1 MMQTR
6 LAQWFIGL
14 QRRNK
19 AIILISADVI
29 FVELA
34 FWTAISLRWGILYI
48 PKGIEWY
55 LFAVAPFIAVPI
67 FVRLGLYRAIIR
79 YIEIRALW
87 TIIQATTLY
96 ALVFAFVV
104 YESGIKFI
112 PRTASPLNWLI
123 VMLLVASSRFFARW
137 WLGETYFRMGGSRS
151 ASEHRKKNVVIYGAG
166 SAGVQLASALAH
178 GRDFRPVAFIDDDQ
192 LLHRRKVNGLRI
204 YPLSSLSYLIDRHQ
218 VSDVLLA
225 MPSAKRA
232 RISELIRL
240 LEPYAVHVMS
250 MPGLSDIAQ
259 GRVTVDALQEVDI
272 ADLLGRNPVAP
283 DQSLLQATISGK
295 VVMVTG
301 AGGSIGSELC
311 RQIIKLQPLALIL
324 FEVSEFGLYA
334 IEKELNHLLSKTK
347 GSKQIEIITVLGSV
361 TNAKRI
367 EKVCKAFKVQT
378 IYHAAAYKHVPMVE
392 KNPGEA
398 VWNNIFGT
406 LHAARAAISAEVEL
420 FVLISTD
427 KAVRP
432 TNTMG
437 ATKRFA
443 ELILQALSLEAGL
456 KHHDCMETG
465 DTPPGMGEEA
475 QRTAQLPGATAGTR
489 FTMVRFGNVLGSSG
503 SVVPLFREQIA
514 RGGPVTVT
522 DARIIRYFMTIP
534 EASQLVIQAGALGQ
548 GGDVFVLDMG
558 EPIRILDLA
567 KRMIHLSG
575 LEIKDE
581 DHPSGEIEISFSG
594 LRPGEKLYEE
604 LLIGDNVSETSHP
617 RIMRAEEQI
626 IPWVELKKML
636 ASLEKATKDDDFEQV
651 REVLKQA
658 VSGFV
663 PQCEIG
669 DLLWKIQAKKTS
681 RCVTAEGGEK
691 SSRAL

>member
-1 MMQTR
+1 MMQAR
-6 LAQWFIGL
+6 LANWFIGL

-19 AIILISADVI
+19 AIILISADVF
-29 FVELA
+29 FVLLA
-34 FWTAISLRWGILYI
+34 LWSAFSLRWGVFYI
-48 PKGIEWY
+48 PKGDEWY
-55 LFAVAPFIAVPI
+55 LFAVAPVIAVPI

-96 ALVFAFVV
+96 ALVFAFVL
-104 YESGIKFI
+104 YESGIKVI
-112 PRTASPLNWLI
+112 PRTVSPLNWLI
-123 VMLLVASSRFFARW
+123 VMLLVGSSRFFARW
-137 WLGETYFRMGGSRS
+137 WLGETYFRQGGGRS
-151 ASEHRKKNVVIYGAG
+151 ATELRKKNVVIYGAG
-166 SAGVQLASALAH
+166 SAGVQLAYALAH
-178 GRDFRPVAFIDDDQ
+178 GRDFRPVAFIDDDK
-192 LLHRRKVNGLRI
+192 LLHRRKINGLRI

-225 MPSAKRA
+225 MPSANRA

-272 ADLLGRNPVAP
+272 DDLLGRNPVAP
-283 DQSLLQATISGK
+283 DQSLLHATISGK

-324 FEVSEFGLYA
+324 FEISEFGLYA
-334 IEKELNHLLSKTK
+334 IEKELNHLLTKTRDFK
-347 GSKQIEIITVLGSV
+347 DIEIITVLGSV

-398 VWNNIFGT
+398 IWNNIFGT
-406 LHAARAAISAEVEL
+406 LYTAQAAISAGVEL

-443 ELILQALSLEAGL
+443 ELILQALSMETRN
-456 KHHDCMETG
+456 KHHDCINAGGT
-465 DTPPGMGEEA
+465 TPGMGEVE
-475 QRTAQLPGATAGTR
+475 QRMEQLPRAIAETR

-558 EPIRILDLA
+558 EPIRIIDLA

-581 DHPSGEIEISFSG
+581 DHPSGEIEISFTG

-626 IPWVELKKML
+626 IPWVELEKML
-636 ASLEKATKDDDFEQV
+636 ETLEKAAKDDDFVRV
-651 REVLKQA
+651 REVLKRA

-669 DLLWKIQAKKTS
+669 DLLWKVTLKK
-681 RCVTAEGGEK
+681 
-691 SSRAL
+691 

>member
-1 MMQTR
+1 MMQAR
-6 LAQWFIGL
+6 LANWFIGL

-19 AIILISADVI
+19 AIILISADVF
-29 FVELA
+29 FVLLA
-34 FWTAISLRWGILYI
+34 LWSAFSLRWGVFYI
-48 PKGIEWY
+48 PKGDEWY
-55 LFAVAPFIAVPI
+55 LFAVAPVIAVPI

-96 ALVFAFVV
+96 ALVFAFVL
-104 YESGIKFI
+104 YESGIKVI
-112 PRTASPLNWLI
+112 PRTVSPLNWLI
-123 VMLLVASSRFFARW
+123 VMLLVGSSRFFARW
-137 WLGETYFRMGGSRS
+137 WLGETYFRQGGGRS
-151 ASEHRKKNVVIYGAG
+151 ATELRKKNVVIYGAG
-166 SAGVQLASALAH
+166 SAGVQLAYALAH
-178 GRDFRPVAFIDDDQ
+178 GRDFRPVAFIDDDK
-192 LLHRRKVNGLRI
+192 LLHRRKINGLRI

-225 MPSAKRA
+225 MPSANRA

-272 ADLLGRNPVAP
+272 DDLLGRNPVAP
-283 DQSLLQATISGK
+283 DQSLLHATISGK

-324 FEVSEFGLYA
+324 FEISEFGLYA
-334 IEKELNHLLSKTK
+334 IEKELNHLLTKTRDFK
-347 GSKQIEIITVLGSV
+347 DIEIITVLGSV

-398 VWNNIFGT
+398 IWNNIFGT
-406 LHAARAAISAEVEL
+406 LYTAQAAISAGVEL

-456 KHHDCMETG
+456 KHE
-465 DTPPGMGEEA
+465 
-475 QRTAQLPGATAGTR
+475 TR

-558 EPIRILDLA
+558 EPIRIIDLA

-581 DHPSGEIEISFSG
+581 DHPSGEIEISFTG

-626 IPWVELKKML
+626 IPWVELEKML
-636 ASLEKATKDDDFEQV
+636 ETLEKAAKDDDFVRV
-651 REVLKQA
+651 REVLKRA

-669 DLLWKIQAKKTS
+669 DLLWKVTLKK
-681 RCVTAEGGEK
+681 
-691 SSRAL
+691 

>member
-1 MMQTR
+1 
-6 LAQWFIGL
+6 
-14 QRRNK
+14 
-19 AIILISADVI
+19 
-29 FVELA
+29 
-34 FWTAISLRWGILYI
+34 
-48 PKGIEWY
+48 
-55 LFAVAPFIAVPI
+55 
-67 FVRLGLYRAIIR
+67 
-79 YIEIRALW
+79 
-87 TIIQATTLY
+87 
-96 ALVFAFVV
+96 
-104 YESGIKFI
+104 
-112 PRTASPLNWLI
+112 
-123 VMLLVASSRFFARW
+123 MLLVGSSRFFARW
-137 WLGETYFRMGGSRS
+137 WLGETYFRLGGGRS
-151 ASEHRKKNVVIYGAG
+151 ASELRKKNVVIYGAG

-178 GRDFRPVAFIDDDQ
+178 GRDFRPVAFIDDDK
-192 LLHRRKVNGLRI
+192 LLHRRKINGLRI
-204 YPLSSLSYLIDRHQ
+204 YPLSSLSYLIERHQ
-218 VSDVLLA
+218 ASDVLLA

-272 ADLLGRNPVAP
+272 GDILGRNPVAP
-283 DQSLLQATISGK
+283 DQSLLHASISGK

-311 RQIIKLQPLALIL
+311 RQIVQLQPLALIL
-324 FEVSEFGLYA
+324 FESSEFALYA
-334 IEKELNHLLSKTK
+334 IEKELNHLLTKTK
-347 GSKQIEIITVLGSV
+347 GSRHIEIITVLGSV
-361 TNAKRI
+361 TNTKRI
-367 EKVCKAFKVQT
+367 ENVCRAFKIQT

-398 VWNNIFGT
+398 IWNNIFGT
-406 LHAARAAISAEVEL
+406 FRAARAAINAEVEL

-443 ELILQALSLEAGL
+443 ELILQALSLDTGH
-456 KHHDCMETG
+456 KH
-465 DTPPGMGEEA
+465 
-475 QRTAQLPGATAGTR
+475 QTR

-503 SVVPLFREQIA
+503 SVMPLFREQIA

-558 EPIRILDLA
+558 DPIRILDLA

-575 LEIKDE
+575 LEIRDG
-581 DHPSGEIEISFSG
+581 DHPSGEIEISFTG

-626 IPWVELKKML
+626 IPWVELEKML
-636 ASLEKATKDDDFEQV
+636 ETLEKATRDDDFERV
-651 REVLKQA
+651 RDVLKCA

-669 DLLWKIQAKKTS
+669 DLLWKRRDAIN
-681 RCVTAEGGEK
+681 R
-691 SSRAL
+691 